1 MGSLTV
7 KEDDLPGGSA
17 VNAFNNGNWA
27 RTRLGPIGIWS
38 LELRF
43 GDSSVSADAAAELDE
58 LGFGALWIPGGVG
71 GDVLGSVD
79 KLFGATRNAVIATG
93 IINIW
98 KHDAREIGNWWS
110 ARRSHYQ
117 PRVMLGLGVSHGPL
131 IGDTYSKPLAA
142 MRKYLADLSKEG
154 VPAMNMCVAALR
166 RGMLDLARELTAG
179 AHPYLVTPEHT
190 AMARS
195 ALGPNALLAP
205 EQGVLLETD
214 PWKARESARRALKHY
229 RDLPNYVSSWHRLG
243 FTEDDIATLS
253 NRLIDGL
260 FAWGGVAAIADRVKA
275 HLAAGADH
283 VCLQVISD
291 SPRPDVEAIRPAWRE
306 LAAALL

>member
-1 MGSLTV
+1 MV
-7 KEDDLPGGSA
+7 KENSSPGGSA
-17 VNAFNNGNWA
+17 VKAGEDDNWA

-43 GDSSVSADAAAELDE
+43 GDSSRSADAAAELDE

-71 GDVLGSVD
+71 GDVLGSAD

-98 KHDAREIGNWWS
+98 KHDAREIGEWWR
-110 ARRSHYQ
+110 ARHAHYRQ
-117 PRVMLGLGVSHGPL
+117 RVMLGLGVSHGPL
-131 IGDTYSKPLAA
+131 IGDSYRKPLGA
-142 MRKYLADLSKEG
+142 MRAYLADLSTQG
-154 VPAMNMCVAALR
+154 VPAMNMCLAALR
-166 RGMLDLARELTAG
+166 PGMLSLARELTAG
-179 AHPYLVTPEHT
+179 AHPYLVTPDHT
-190 AMARS
+190 VLART
-195 ALGPNALLAP
+195 ALGPDALLAP

-214 PWKARESARRALKHY
+214 PRRARDTARLALKHY
-229 RDLPNYVSSWHRLG
+229 RHLPNYVASWQRLG
-243 FTEDDIATLS
+243 FTEDDITTLS
-253 NRLIDGL
+253 DRLIDGL
-260 FAWGGVAAIADRVKA
+260 FAWGNVAAIAERVEE

-291 SPRPDVEAIRPAWRE
+291 SPRPDVDAMRPAWRE